1 MKKKI
6 AIIGGRGY
14 TGGELV
20 RLLSSR
26 PDIELVALN
35 SEGNHGRPVREVHP
49 ECGSGL
55 RFTDYSLAE
64 INELKPD
71 LVFLCMAE
79 GYAKDAGGRLQS
91 RIVDLSRDLRFRDD
105 SVYGLPEVFR
115 SRIREARV
123 LANPGCY
130 ATACILGAYPA
141 VKRGLAERIVF
152 DCKSGYSGAGKTPSY
167 RNDPKNYTDN
177 ILAYKISDH
186 DHRKEIIL
194 ALDLDAVSFT
204 PHVLPVFRG
213 LMATVH
219 IILKKNISGAE
230 VRKLYQEAYASEPF
244 VRILDRIP
252 ELHDVQN
259 NNLCCLG
266 GFETD
271 DAGRLTVISVI
282 DNLLKGASGQAV
294 QNMNLMLGLPES
306 AGLAAE

>member
-1 MKKKI
+1 MKQKI

-14 TGGELV
+14 TGGELI

-35 SEGNHGRPVREVHP
+35 SEGNRGRLVREAHP
-49 ECGSGL
+49 ECGCDL
-55 RFTDYSLAE
+55 AFTDYSIAE
-64 INELKPD
+64 INSLHPD

-79 GYAKDAGGRLQS
+79 GYAQQAAGQLKG

-105 SVYGLPEVFR
+105 SVYGLPEIFR
-115 SRIREARV
+115 SGIRAARV
-123 LANPGCY
+123 VANPGCY

-141 VKRGLAERIVF
+141 VKQGLAERIVF

-186 DHRKEIIL
+186 DHRMEIIR
-194 ALDLDAVSFT
+194 ALDLTAVSFT

-219 IILKKNISGAE
+219 IILKKKISGDE
-230 VRKLYQEAYASEPF
+230 VRARYRETYAAEPF
-244 VRILDRIP
+244 VRILDHIP

-259 NNLCCLG
+259 TNLCGLG
-266 GFETD
+266 GFEVDDTD
-271 DAGRLTVISVI
+271 RLVVVSAI

-294 QNMNLMLGLPES
+294 QNMNLMLGMPETE
-306 AGLAAE
+306 GLTAD